1 MFRYFPY
8 LCAELFV
15 CEMGKWKFEKIS
27 RSLSDVSRISILQK
41 FKTKKGCVYCSE
53 INEMLELT
61 QPAVSHHL
69 KQLVD
74 ADLLISE
81 KEGRIIKYSLNPK
94 ALNDYID
101 FLNALKD

>member
-1 MFRYFPY
+1 
-8 LCAELFV
+8 
-15 CEMGKWKFEKIS
+15 
-27 RSLSDVSRISILQK
+27 
-41 FKTKKGCVYCSE
+41 
-53 INEMLELT
+53 MLELT